1 MTRWEDGNHRSP
13 FSDDPG
19 GPQPGGPMSTGEKG
33 LAADQAAEWSGT
45 LPGTGGGTHAQV
57 SLQDR

>member
-1 MTRWEDGNHRSP
+1 
-13 FSDDPG
+13 
-19 GPQPGGPMSTGEKG
+19 MSTGEKG